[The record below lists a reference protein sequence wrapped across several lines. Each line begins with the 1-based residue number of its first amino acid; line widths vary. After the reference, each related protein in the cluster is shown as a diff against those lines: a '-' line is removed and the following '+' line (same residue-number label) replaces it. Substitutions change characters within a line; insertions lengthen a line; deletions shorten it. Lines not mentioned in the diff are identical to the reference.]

1 MVLKVFEISKS
12 IILWSSYYFLLE
24 KSCLWPSFLGHRNR
38 KKSIF
43 MVVVDDPKIVLE
55 IYVDNRPRMAYE
67 D

>member
-1 MVLKVFEISKS
+1 MFVVI
-12 IILWSSYYFLLE
+12 E
-24 KSCLWPSFLGHRNR
+24 KSFLGHRNR